1 MTGRI
6 EQQFLVSSQKKVTA
20 PKQIDRSNTFP
31 PTLFFASAE
40 THLTIYT
47 LVKSMIYLVF
57 LCYPISFRLFQ
68 VCFSSFK
75 NTVLGQQ

>member
-31 PTLFFASAE
+31 PTRFCLCRDAPDYIHTRKVDDILGVSLLPNQLSSLSSLF
-40 THLTIYT
+40 
-47 LVKSMIYLVF
+47 
-57 LCYPISFRLFQ
+57 
-68 VCFSSFK
+68 
-75 NTVLGQQ
+75 